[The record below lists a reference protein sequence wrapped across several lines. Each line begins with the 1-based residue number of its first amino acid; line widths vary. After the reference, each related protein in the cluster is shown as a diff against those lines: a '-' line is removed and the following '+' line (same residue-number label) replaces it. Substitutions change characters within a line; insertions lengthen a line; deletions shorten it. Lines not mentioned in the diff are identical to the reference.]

1 MTMTDIKNKILHILT
16 PRICIILCLAPSF
29 SIIFVYFLF
38 FWPIEALDTD
48 LWYHLSGGRYFFAQ
62 GEIPHTTFFS
72 FLTPQREY
80 VNYYW
85 LFQCLVYKIF
95 TWGNYYGLIILKTTI
110 FTIMFSMIAI
120 YLFRQQKERALF
132 YFSIVFALYMLI
144 FIPRFNLI
152 RPHIFSYF
160 FIVLFLYIFEFQPT
174 RLFFLPVIA
183 VLWCNLHGVEYH
195 VILLITL
202 CYLVDYFADLFRK
215 REKLQLRHLRFIA
228 PVLLT
233 IAAIYLTP
241 YGSRL
246 LGVPFTSTHF
256 ASNYISELR
265 EIQFGNLFMFQFTS
279 SGISLQ
285 TTFNF
290 LILLPCI
297 SLFLSFRRK
306 QARISHLLLMAGG
319 IILLSKGVRLVYE
332 FSLLVLPL
340 ICANPIFVPLA
351 SDQRKL
357 KKASVAILY
366 LTLFLLTTISLMYY
380 FNNPP
385 RYPFSASRLPEG
397 IVTFLNHIPANGK
410 ILSHPN
416 WGGYLQWKLYPKY
429 TIFMDMQV
437 PFLFK
442 DEDYYVADQA
452 FSNTEVLSKVIN
464 QYEPSFIIAPIA
476 ERGIREN
483 IKKFPQYTLVFFDH
497 LAVLYIHNGHH
508 PTIASEYEI
517 KNIDP
522 FEAFGKNI
530 DVVVRPESK
539 NGVIK
544 DLKKILQI
552 DPDNFNANQVL
563 ALVYLH
569 DGALDKTLLH
579 ATSIMRN
586 FPEYPTGYRLKGD
599 SLQTSKSYKEALQ
612 NYFMAIH
619 RSDEQGKREIFK
631 KIGYTYGAKQ
641 DYAMAYKYYKKG
653 INVFSSSTTYQELWD
668 LSSAA
673 LLSNNFD
680 EAYTVLQFAKFRAPL
695 EDKEFHQ
702 KVQERFSNFREP

>member
-1 MTMTDIKNKILHILT
+1 MTDIKKKILHILT
-16 PRICIILCLAPSF
+16 PRICIILYLAPYF
-29 SIIFVYFLF
+29 SIILVYFLF
-38 FWPIEALDTD
+38 CWPIQALDTD
-48 LWYHLSGGRYFFAQ
+48 LWYHLSGGRYFFAK

-85 LFQCLVYKIF
+85 LFQCLVYKCF
-95 TWGNYYGLIILKTTI
+95 TWGNYYSLIILKTTI
-110 FTIMFSMIAI
+110 FTIMLAMVAI
-120 YLFRQQKERALF
+120 FLFRQQKERALF
-132 YFSIVFALYMLI
+132 YLSIVFTLYMLI
-144 FIPRFNLI
+144 LIPRFNLI
-152 RPHIFSYF
+152 RPHMFSYF
-160 FIVLFLYIFEFQPT
+160 FIVLFLYIFEFQPS
-174 RLFFLPVIA
+174 RLFFLPVIT

-202 CYLVDYFADLFRK
+202 CYIIDYFVDLFRK
-215 REKLQLRHLRFIA
+215 REKLQLWHLRFIA

-241 YGSRL
+241 HSSRL

-265 EIQFGNLFMFQFTS
+265 EIQFGNLFMFQFSS
-279 SGISLQ
+279 SGISWQ
-285 TTFNF
+285 TTLNL

-297 SLFLSFRRK
+297 SLFISFRRK
-306 QARISHLLLMAGG
+306 QTRISHLLLMAGG

-340 ICANPIFVPLA
+340 ICANPIFLPLA

-357 KKASVAILY
+357 KKVSVIIY
-366 LTLFLLTTISLMYY
+366 LTLFFLTLISLMYY

-397 IVTFLNHIPANGK
+397 IVTFLNHIPAKGK

-429 TIFMDMQV
+429 RIFMDMQV
-437 PFLFK
+437 PFVFK

-452 FSNTEVLSKVIN
+452 FSNTEVLSKILT
-464 QYEPSFIIAPIA
+464 QYEPSFIIAAIA
-476 ERGIREN
+476 EKGIREN
-483 IKKFPQYTLVFFDH
+483 IKKFPKYKLVFFDH
-497 LAVLYIHNGHH
+497 LAVLYIHTGHY
-508 PTIASEYEI
+508 PTIAREYEV

-530 DVVVRPESK
+530 DMVVRPESK
-539 NGVIK
+539 DGVIK
-544 DLKKILQI
+544 DLTKILQI
-552 DPDNFNANQVL
+552 DPDNFTASQL
-563 ALVYLH
+563 IALVYLH
-569 DGALDKTLLH
+569 DGAPDKTLLH
-579 ATSIMRN
+579 ATAITRN

-599 SLQTSKSYKEALQ
+599 ALQALKLYKDALQ
-612 NYFMAIH
+612 NYFMAID
-619 RSDEQGKREIFK
+619 RSNEQGKSEIFK

-641 DYAMAYKYYKKG
+641 DYAMAYKYLKKG
-653 INVFSSSTTYQELWD
+653 INVFSSNTTYQELWD

-673 LLSNNFD
+673 LLSNKFD
-680 EAYTVLQFAKFRAPL
+680 EAYTLLQFAKLRAPA
-695 EDKEFHQ
+695 EDKEFQQ